1 MNPLMNRH
9 LTDSYQ
15 LAHLAR
21 SQTLTFEQDHLA
33 APPQSITGAVALTL
47 LKRRSCGG
55 AQLDN
60 GDSRHESQSNL
71 FLSNYLHKGAKEDKG
86 K

>member
-1 MNPLMNRH
+1 MNPVMNRH
-9 LTDSYQ
+9 LATSHN
-15 LAHLAR
+15 LCHLAR
-21 SQTLTFEQDHLA
+21 SAPLTFEQDHLA

-47 LKRRSCGG
+47 LKHRSCGG

-71 FLSNYLHKGAKEDKG
+71 FLSNYLVILD
-86 K
+86 